1 MEKMTLE
8 QAQEIKIWR
17 TVEDCSWRTVASLF
31 SAKYLKETTS
41 NQLYGM
47 ELCDEA
53 MILLDENIEDGWN

>member
-1 MEKMTLE
+1 MTTK
-8 QAQEIKIWR
+8 QANDIKQWR

-31 SAKYLKETTS
+31 SAKYNETVIS

-53 MILLDENIEDGWN
+53 MKLLEEEIEDGWN